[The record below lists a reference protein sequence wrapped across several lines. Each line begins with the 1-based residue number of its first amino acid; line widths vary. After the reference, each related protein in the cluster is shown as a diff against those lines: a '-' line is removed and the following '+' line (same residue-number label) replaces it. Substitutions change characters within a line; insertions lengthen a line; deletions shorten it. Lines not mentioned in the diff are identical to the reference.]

1 MKLTRRHWT
10 SAAAGAAGFV
20 WAAGRSGA
28 QTPSAIKLPQIKSTY
43 KGVILGCNTYSM
55 TRISLDEAIKVI
67 AAAGLSEAEL
77 HPRHTE
83 PVFGPPRVQGQPPPP
98 ANPEHRE
105 KLRQWR
111 LTVPLEEFAAMG
123 RKFRDAGVFLYSY
136 NMNFPQDDF
145 TDAEIDRAFEMTK
158 ALGAT
163 IMTPA
168 AGKITTMRRLD
179 PFAKKHRIRFAIH
192 NENDIRTPMDFE
204 QTMKGLSDYAAI
216 ALDIGHF
223 VGDGSDPIEF
233 FKKRQDLIIDCHIKD
248 RKWHGATVPFTE
260 GDTPIAEFLQLVRDR
275 KFQYPVNIEYENRA
289 VDPLV
294 GLKAS
299 LDYCKKSLDA

>member
-1 MKLTRRHWT
+1 MKLSRREWT
-10 SAAAGAAGFV
+10 SATLGAAGI
-20 WAAGRSGA
+20 AMTAGRASGQA
-28 QTPSAIKLPQIKSTY
+28 PAPIRLPRIKSTY

-67 AAAGLSEAEL
+67 VDAGLSEAEL

-83 PVFGPPRVQGQPPPP
+83 PSFSPPRVAGAP
-98 ANPEHRE
+98 ARPQTPEERE

-111 LTVPLEEFAAMG
+111 LTVPLDDFAAMG
-123 RKFRDAGVFLYSY
+123 KKFRDAGVYLYSY

-145 TDAEIDRAFEMTK
+145 TDAEIERAFEMTK
-158 ALGAT
+158 ALGAV

-168 AGKITTMRRLD
+168 AGKVETMRRLD
-179 PFAKKHRIRFAIH
+179 PFAKKHKIRFAIH
-192 NENDIRTPMDFE
+192 NENEIRTPKDFE
-204 QTMKGLSDYAAI
+204 HTMKGLSDYAAI

-223 VGDGSDPIEF
+223 VGDGSDPIDF
-233 FKKRQDLIIDCHIKD
+233 FKKRHADIIDVHIKD

-260 GDTPIAEFLQLVRDR
+260 GDTPIREFMRLVRDM

-289 VDPLV
+289 LEPLA

-299 LDYCKKSLDA
+299 LDYCKQSLDA